1 MAFCDARP
9 ILRHVPF
16 KRLERCI
23 FNSLALFI
31 LSVPGSST
39 TVVVIRTSEHIVVA
53 ADSLWFASS
62 DWQTYHPFLACKLM
76 QVGHIYF
83 AVSSVD
89 TDALEVRAIARKAM
103 AASASVNQAAES
115 FLHHADQM
123 ARRTAAHEAQSTID
137 MCRKKICAEA
147 VFFGIE
153 QGVPIFARVALQQV
167 GESRASLKFIPHK
180 EECPGNCD
188 RQKKKVWIV
197 GQRDQALRRQR
208 ENPEFMTRNSD
219 EEIARQLVEFEKAA
233 VPHYVGGPID
243 VLTLDVNGAHWLP
256 SQGGVCSSNQAMPL
270 GDEY

>member
-1 MAFCDARP
+1 
-9 ILRHVPF
+9 VPF
-16 KRLERCI
+16 PRLERCI
-23 FNSLALFI
+23 FDFLALFV

-62 DWQTYHPFLACKLM
+62 DWQNYRPFLACKLM

-83 AVSSVD
+83 AVSAVD
-89 TDALEVRAIARKAM
+89 TDAFEVRAIARKAI

-115 FLHHADQM
+115 FLHNADQM
-123 ARRTAAHEAQSTID
+123 ARRTAAHEDQSTIE
-137 MCRKKICAEA
+137 MCRKKICVEA

-153 QGVPIFARVALQQV
+153 QGIPVFTKVALQQV
-167 GESRASLKFIPHK
+167 GGSRASLKFIPHK
-180 EECPGNCD
+180 DRCPGNCD
-188 RQKKKVWIV
+188 RQKKKLWIV

-243 VLTLDVNGAHWLP
+243 VLTLDVNGAHWAP
-256 SQGGVCSSNQAMPL
+256 SQGGMCSSDQTMPM
-270 GDEY
+270 GRRY